1 MALMQMLIQNIP
13 DAAMESFV
21 ASLDDDSLV
30 VLASSSVK
38 GSMEARHFIQ
48 KRIHRD
54 DLTYW
59 LKYDKIKNKY
69 FRLKLRVEAIRARK
83 VLPELVTIEF
93 RSRFSHIIDVKNDEF
108 LKDLDILDVLYFL
121 NNYQSSD
128 PNDVSYISV
137 PSYTDLTPGSPPE
150 EVSTFIKGNRSVIT
164 SESYGIEYFVGD
176 KLYRY
181 EDNPDEVLTI
191 MYSTDMDGATRL
203 GLTTDAPTSIAVF
216 DQDPQGETYIQYDPI
231 RSDGL
236 RAIIGSP
243 GELRG
248 KNEHVLYY
256 GRDSY
261 TSKQGYDDNYVLQ
274 GEIEEY

>member
-1 MALMQMLIQNIP
+1 MALIQMLIQNIP

-48 KRIHRD
+48 KRIHHD

-59 LKYDKIKNKY
+59 IKYDKIKNKY
-69 FRLKLRVEAIRARK
+69 FRLKLRAEAIRARK

-93 RSRFSHIIDVKNDEF
+93 RSRFSHIIDVKNDAF

-128 PNDVSYISV
+128 PNDVSYIPV
-137 PSYTDLTPGSPPE
+137 PSYTDLTPGALP

-164 SESYGIEYFVGD
+164 SDDYGIEYFVGD

-181 EDNPDEVLTI
+181 EDNPDEILTI

-216 DQDPQGETYIQYDPI
+216 DQDPQGETLIEYDPI

-236 RAIIGSP
+236 QSIVGSP
-243 GELRG
+243 G
-248 KNEHVLYY
+248 EHVLYY
-256 GRDSY
+256 YGGNSY